1 MVIEEIINELDKFI
15 TKYKERKS
23 SEEKGIS
30 LRNNIKQA
38 LIEKGIQGANT
49 LDDSDIV
56 KRIKTLSSSGNT
68 AVGGIQGNNSVNDSF
83 AQKVIQI
90 LKDKHYPFLNS
101 SEDSLSSFTKFI
113 ENRKIK
119 VGELLKRPR
128 ITINGNS
135 LDLEIVPNEGFSV
148 KVNYVSNNIL
158 NKEVIHN
165 KKTIQNVS
173 KISYQ
178 ECDYY
183 GATGEEREKTI
194 YLEPYKKQ
202 IEHPENYI
210 FSGDDNGGNEDTI
223 AFLELID
230 NSNYDI
236 LDFSD
241 NSFYLSI
248 ASKKAKE
255 IDSRKDVT
263 SELSYSIRKFSLNG
277 TIKVGVIKDD
287 DSSFGLSNTQSDSL
301 KNYPKYLVVPSK
313 IFLGYNRVRILN
325 NEITFEEDYN
335 SSLGTDVWNQIRTK
349 AEETGEV
356 IFRWDSG
363 QKKYMFEAAEK
374 LENWLKTHPIETL

>member
-38 LIEKGIQGANT
+38 LIEKGIQGADT
-49 LDDSDIV
+49 LDDSAIV
-56 KRIKTLSSSGNT
+56 ERIKTLSSSGNT
-68 AVGGIQGNNSVNDSF
+68 AVGGTQGNNSVNDSF
-83 AQKVIQI
+83 SQKVIQI

-113 ENRKIK
+113 EGRKIK
-119 VGELLKRPR
+119 VEELLKRPR

-148 KVNYVSNNIL
+148 KVDYVSNNIL

-165 KKTIQNVS
+165 KRTIQNVS

-183 GATGEEREKTI
+183 GETGEEQEKTI

-210 FSGDDNGGNEDTI
+210 FSGDNNGGEQDTI

-241 NSFYLSI
+241 KYFYLPI

-255 IDSRKDVT
+255 INSRKDVT
-263 SELSYSIRKFSLNG
+263 SELSYSLRTLSLNG
-277 TIKVGVIKDD
+277 TIKVGLIKGNDD
-287 DSSFGLSNTQSDSL
+287 ALGLSSIQYNSL

-313 IFLGYNRVRILN
+313 IFLGYNRVSILN
-325 NEITFEEDYN
+325 TDITFEEEYN

-356 IFRWDSG
+356 IFRWDST
-363 QKKYMFEAAEK
+363 KNKYMFEAAEK